1 MIERLNIII
10 NRYKYLE
17 EELTKPEIYNDFK
30 KMKEVS
36 KEKTNLEETVVKAE
50 EYKRVLSD
58 IEELKK

>member
-50 EYKRVLSD
+50 EY
-58 IEELKK
+58 